1 MVILLY
7 LFWFIFATIELFI
20 YLVDVLFTKQRNEA
34 CDMVETEIIP
44 LESIDISFNLLML
57 WKLMSINVLQNNV

>member
-1 MVILLY
+1 M
-7 LFWFIFATIELFI
+7 